1 MCVPCTLLPK
11 GWQNA
16 GPLPWRPE
24 LPTGQA
30 HSPTIPAIPRTA
42 QVSRS
47 SPLPSGTLP
56 DASLL
61 TCPASPD
68 SALCPGYFPLNSS
81 LQARV
86 SPPHPSCGGGGSSP
100 SQTSNVSRPFFLL
113 PFSSSHFR
121 HPHFSPSPYNF
132 TPVSALL
139 TCSPRFPAAPS
150 AHLGEGTGLPTW
162 RLQSS
167 GAAAP
172 SGRGEKLSLSG
183 LTSQCLT
190 GKGPRLLLRLNSDCF
205 QDSRFLPPPT
215 FP

>member
-1 MCVPCTLLPK
+1 MSSVGTSHSSKLFPTLAQGAGPEKAVCVPCTLLPK

-30 HSPTIPAIPRTA
+30 HSPPSRLSPRTA
-42 QVSRS
+42 QVSQS
-47 SPLPSGTLP
+47 GPLPSGTLP

-86 SPPHPSCGGGGSSP
+86 SPPHPSWDRGVSSP

-113 PFSSSHFR
+113 PFSSSHSK
-121 HPHFSPSPYNF
+121 HPHPTTLPRSLSSSPAPLGSRPRLPRTWGKGRASP
-132 TPVSALL
+132 PGG
-139 TCSPRFPAAPS
+139 CRAAGQRP
-150 AHLGEGTGLPTW
+150 L
-162 RLQSS
+162 
-167 GAAAP
+167 AA
-172 SGRGEKLSLSG
+172 GEKSSA
-183 LTSQCLT
+183 
-190 GKGPRLLLRLNSDCF
+190 
-205 QDSRFLPPPT
+205 
-215 FP
+215 